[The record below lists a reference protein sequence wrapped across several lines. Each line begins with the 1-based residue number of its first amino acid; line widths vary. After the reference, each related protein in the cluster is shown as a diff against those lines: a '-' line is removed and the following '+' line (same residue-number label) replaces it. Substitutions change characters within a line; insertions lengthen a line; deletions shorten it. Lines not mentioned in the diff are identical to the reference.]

1 MLSEKCVSL
10 YGANLIGP
18 SDHESTMTAMLM
30 PQLLPLRKHGSAN
43 DSGADTVELYSSSS
57 ASDGEMFGHQKGM
70 PKGKKV

>member
-1 MLSEKCVSL
+1 
-10 YGANLIGP
+10 
-18 SDHESTMTAMLM
+18 MTAMLM